1 MALSL
6 GGVRVIDRSSDPEAN
21 DESYCFA
28 VLNRNRRASRSG
40 SGIRDKEIF
49 VERAAKADIVSGESR
64 PGVATKL
71 GTDREAIA

>member
-28 VLNRNRRASRSG
+28 VLNRNRRASLSRS
-40 SGIRDKEIF
+40 RMRRKEIF
-49 VERAAKADIVSGESR
+49 VEPAAKADLSGGSR
-64 PGVATKL
+64 PGVAREF
-71 GTDREAIA
+71 GIDREAIA

>member
-28 VLNRNRRASRSG
+28 VPNRNKAG
-40 SGIRDKEIF
+40 
-49 VERAAKADIVSGESR
+49 VYAAAQVTA
-64 PGVATKL
+64 GVGA
-71 GTDREAIA
+71 E

>member
-28 VLNRNRRASRSG
+28 VLNRNRRASR
-40 SGIRDKEIF
+40 KEMLA
-49 VERAAKADIVSGESR
+49 EPAAKADIVSGGAR
-64 PGVATKL
+64 PGVAREF
-71 GTDREAIA
+71 GIDRGAIA

>member
-28 VLNRNRRASRSG
+28 VLNRNRRASRSR
-40 SGIRDKEIF
+40 SGMRGKEMW
-49 VERAAKADIVSGESR
+49 VEPAARADIVSGGAR
-64 PGVATKL
+64 PGVAREF
-71 GTDREAIA
+71 GIDRGAIA